1 MANIE
6 ASILSTLHE
15 DGQVQDTGDFAQSIG
30 VDHQAVVGVMKSL
43 EAAEMIICEAIEHF
57 KWVLTPEAKEY
68 LGKGSPEAQV
78 RLPLH
83 SENYAV
89 GSMKRCYDG
98 NM

>member
-1 MANIE
+1 M
-6 ASILSTLHE
+6 STLHK
-15 DGQVQDTGDFAQSIG
+15 DGQVQDTGDFAQTIG

-43 EAAEMIICEAIEHF
+43 EAAEMIICEAIDHF

-83 SENYAV
+83 SDSR
-89 GSMKRCYDG
+89 GIDSMKRRSNV
-98 NM
+98 NMLCM